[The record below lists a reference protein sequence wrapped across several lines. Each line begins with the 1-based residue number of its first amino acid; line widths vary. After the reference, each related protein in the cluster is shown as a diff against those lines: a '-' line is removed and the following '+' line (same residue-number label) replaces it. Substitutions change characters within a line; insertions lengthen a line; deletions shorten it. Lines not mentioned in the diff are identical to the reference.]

1 MKVYQIARKVDGFGN
16 DVCAF
21 IDEVYEDKYMAKDRA
36 RQIIN
41 RDYIDNLKAM
51 KEDIE
56 ERIDKAIHGI
66 RISYTSD
73 EFNLNWN
80 SLYEEIVTSYDEAQK
95 VPYGDLFIIELNV
108 KEVSD

>member
-36 RQIIN
+36 REILN
-41 RDYIDNLKAM
+41 EDYIDSLREM
-51 KEDIE
+51 KKDLE
-56 ERIDKAIHGI
+56 ERIDKAMHGI
-66 RISYTSD
+66 RVSYTSD
-73 EFNLNWN
+73 EFDLNWN
-80 SLYEEIVTSYDEAQK
+80 SLYEKIITCSEEIRK